1 LFFFFSL
8 KIKFYLFYF
17 VEIVTEI
24 EVEEE
29 TEEEEG
35 SGEMN
40 QDDEIII
47 ERSAQVLSNL
57 FGVDLIK
64 DDLDTLESDYSYL
77 SSNIIEFYLKLIE
90 YKSTSTNDSF
100 YLFIYPID
108 FYASLKYGYGS
119 NVNSMANNLNVN
131 LFDYKIVIIP
141 IQKSEQ
147 HWSLA
152 FIDVLKRK
160 ITYYDSLL
168 INDYD
173 CLRYLT

>member
-1 LFFFFSL
+1 MSQ
-8 KIKFYLFYF
+8 
-17 VEIVTEI
+17 E
-24 EVEEE
+24 
-29 TEEEEG
+29 
-35 SGEMN
+35 
-40 QDDEIII
+40 DEIII

-57 FGVDLIK
+57 FGVDWIK
-64 DDLDTLESDYSYL
+64 DDLDTLENGYSYL

-90 YKSTSTNDSF
+90 YKATSTNGSF

-119 NVNSMANNLNVN
+119 NVNSTINNNNLNVN